1 MNEFYNDLRS
11 VLSDVPQY
19 NVLTLLGDFNAKMG
33 PDIQKFTFN
42 KSTNRNGE
50 LLSDLLDEYNLFC
63 SNCSF
68 MKPKGQLWT
77 FEYPSGDR
85 AQLDYILFRKK
96 WRNSIKDSRSY
107 SSFSSIGSDHRIVSG
122 TIKLSLRSSKRS
134 KPHPMKS
141 IDWRKVA
148 HDNNL
153 SHQYAVEV
161 KNRFELLHNEINQD
175 NVDESYTTLSKLTQE
190 VAEEMLP
197 KKSKSTKY
205 QPTTEICVEQARE
218 KLKLI
223 SNEYHRSPT
232 ALLKVSLELAK
243 RSLDEAYL
251 QAEADY
257 INGKISNI
265 ANLHISKQHHAAW
278 NTISEISGKRSKS
291 SVRLKGG

>member
-1 MNEFYNDLRS
+1 M
-11 VLSDVPQY
+11 
-19 NVLTLLGDFNAKMG
+19 
-33 PDIQKFTFN
+33 
-42 KSTNRNGE
+42 
-50 LLSDLLDEYNLFC
+50 DEYNLF
-63 SNCSF
+63 SSKCSF
-68 MKPKGQLWT
+68 MKPRSRLWT
-77 FEYPSGDR
+77 FEYPTGAR

-96 WRNSIKDSRSY
+96 WRNSVKDSRSY
-107 SSFSSIGSDHRIVSG
+107 SSFSSIGSDHRIVLV

-148 HDNNL
+148 QDKNL

-161 KNRFELLHNEINQD
+161 KNRFELLHDEINQD

-197 KKSKSTKY
+197 KKAKRAKY

-232 ALLKVSLELAK
+232 ALLKVSLKLAK
-243 RSLDEAYL
+243 
-251 QAEADY
+251 Q
-257 INGKISNI
+257 G
-265 ANLHISKQHHAAW
+265 
-278 NTISEISGKRSKS
+278 
-291 SVRLKGG
+291 